1 MLQMCG
7 KRCKERVADGGHDDT
22 DQIRTIMIQIAGK
35 LVRHIIEQLHGF
47 AHTFAHVIRHVP
59 VAVHHQ
65 RDGAQRHP
73 GLLRHIAHAD
83 HDRTFPVITVL
94 SLYAHVLTANITFIY
109 ILSNLFD
116 SPATKY
122 SFLVSTP
129 AEARAFSSGLVWSN
143 AITSVASGLAALMAV
158 ALRFLSR
165 YSATVRVT

>member
-1 MLQMCG
+1 
-7 KRCKERVADGGHDDT
+7 
-22 DQIRTIMIQIAGK
+22 MIQIAGK
-35 LVRHIIEQLHGF
+35 LVRHIIEGLHGF

-94 SLYAHVLTANITFIY
+94 SLYAHVLTTKYY

-129 AEARAFSSGLVWSN
+129 AEAKAFSSGLVWSN